1 MAKLPSR
8 PSDAQLKAAEEAAKK
23 KNNGKGGMS
32 ASDAARK
39 KIKDA
44 ADARKPPKVIKPKA
58 ANSNAKPKPFN
69 SGISAANKSN
79 KTYGRAV
86 PVNPPSTAV
95 AKRIPGSEVAKPVN
109 KPGTAVA
116 NRNPAG
122 NIDELIKRMSGP
134 GIKPRIPG
142 ALGAAINT
150 LITLGSMVHS
160 YGNKATAPNSA
171 MSGAE
176 PKKHKAT
183 ASDSAMSGAEPKKRK
198 ALPSLP
204 TPTTVKVAPIDK
216 LKENAIKAPNK
227 SVVTDRAPRAVYP
240 AGKPNATQTKGNI
253 DTRKDIITK
262 TLDDAFGLSSRTMK
276 QGEADRK
283 SMRDEESRGR

>member
-23 KNNGKGGMS
+23 KNKGKGGMS

-44 ADARKPPKVIKPKA
+44 ADARKPPKVNKPKA
-58 ANSNAKPKPFN
+58 ANSNAKPKPSN

-79 KTYGRAV
+79 KASGRAV

-122 NIDELIKRMSGP
+122 NIDKLIKGMSGP

-160 YGNKATAPNSA
+160 
-171 MSGAE
+171 SGEEGANNFID
-176 PKKHKAT
+176 KHHGKKAT

-216 LKENAIKAPNK
+216 LKENAIKAP
-227 SVVTDRAPRAVYP
+227 YP